1 MNAKTITSEMT
12 KCCGMWGGGGL
23 IFTFLFVAKFGHIK
37 QPGVGTPGSCLS
49 RSMHRE
55 YSIFDNKKEIG
66 DITTG
71 LEGFV
76 NILLSFFQFS

>member
-12 KCCGMWGGGGL
+12 KCCGMWGRGGL

-37 QPGVGTPGSCLS
+37 QTGVGSPGGCLS

-76 NILLSFFQFS
+76 NILLSLFQFS